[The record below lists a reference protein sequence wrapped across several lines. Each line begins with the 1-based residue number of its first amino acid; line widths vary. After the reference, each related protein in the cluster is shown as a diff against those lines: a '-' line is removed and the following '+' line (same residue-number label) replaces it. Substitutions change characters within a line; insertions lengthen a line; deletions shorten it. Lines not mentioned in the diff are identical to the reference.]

1 MLFSDFIVPL
11 WESNKFIQ
19 TISMQSLFN
28 LIFRSH
34 LIIIYGDDRC
44 DGESQI
50 LNYFRIEEDKLW
62 IWFEYLIYQLIAF
75 RILGYFAL
83 YIQANSQLY
92 IKKLFIKNKLLI
104 TKLISNLQLK
114 KALNIMAKYDK
125 INGIKNFEY
134 IQNEPNEMSSNS
146 NKIGQNIVETNNE
159 TSISLAI
166 AWNNL
171 SFSIKSLF
179 NKEKLI
185 LNNLRGSINFGTIT
199 ALIGPSGAGKTTL
212 LHCINGIKRSGL
224 SKNTEIYVN
233 KSKKIKSVFIV
244 QEHKHHLLMNLTVRE
259 SLMYSSL
266 LKNNN
271 QRRKH
276 VVSNGEI
283 TLNDLE
289 KIVLEQIQFNHKF
302 NVNQILSELM
312 LTNCADNKVSRCSGG
327 EQKRLAIGLELTPKI
342 KPNLICID
350 EPTTGLDSYVA
361 EQVIQF
367 IEFELCC

>member
-1 MLFSDFIVPL
+1 MLFSDFIVPS

-19 TISMQSLFN
+19 TISTQSLFN
-28 LIFRSH
+28 LILRSH
-34 LIIIYGDDRC
+34 LIIIYDDDRC
-44 DGESQI
+44 AGESQV
-50 LNYFRIEEDKLW
+50 LNYFRIEQDKLW

-83 YIQANSQLY
+83 YIQVNSEFYL
-92 IKKLFIKNKLLI
+92 KKLLIKNKLFK
-104 TKLISNLQLK
+104 TKLISHLQPK
-114 KALNIMAKYDK
+114 KALNTMVKYDK
-125 INGIKNFEY
+125 MNGIKNIEY

-146 NKIGQNIVETNNE
+146 NKIGQNIVESNDE

-185 LNNLRGSINFGTIT
+185 LNNLKGSINFGTIS
-199 ALIGPSGAGKTTL
+199 ALVGPSGAGKTTL
-212 LHCINGIKRSGL
+212 LHCINGMKRSGL
-224 SKNTEIYVN
+224 NKNTEVYVN
-233 KSKKIKSVFIV
+233 KSNKIKSVFIV

-266 LKNNN
+266 LKNSN

-276 VVSNGEI
+276 VFSNGQII
-283 TLNDLE
+283 TVNDLE
-289 KIVLEQIQFNHKF
+289 KIVLERIQFNHKL

-312 LTNCADNKVSRCSGG
+312 LTNCADNKVSQCSGG

-350 EPTTGLDSYVA
+350 EPTTGLDSYAA
-361 EQVIQF
+361 EQVIKS
-367 IEFELCC
+367 I